1 MPEKKKRRSPRP
13 RAKERSLAELLRR
26 NKRNRQNEFRPD
38 PATSTWLK
46 TRKLTRQQ
54 RLRLFK
60 WLMYALIVIMSLVIQ
75 DVIMSQLRLFGATTD
90 LAVGAILLITVIEG
104 TDVGSLFVFIAS
116 ILYWFSGSSPTPVS
130 IILLTA
136 LGIGATMFRQMFWH
150 RSRGTLTL
158 CACLALTAY
167 ELGLFVTGLMQGLTY
182 WGRLPSFLLTSV
194 YTCLVM
200 IPLYSLVYKT
210 GLIGG
215 NTWKE

>member
-1 MPEKKKRRSPRP
+1 MAEKKKRRSPRP

-75 DVIMSQLRLFGATTD
+75 DVILSQMRLFGATTD

-104 TDVGSLFVFIAS
+104 TDVGSVFVLIAALF
-116 ILYWFSGSSPTPVS
+116 YWFSGSAPTPIC
-130 IILLTA
+130 IILLTVF
-136 LGIGATMFRQMFWH
+136 GIGATMFRQMFWH

-167 ELGLFVTGLMQGLTY
+167 ELGLFVTGLMQCLTY

>member
-1 MPEKKKRRSPRP
+1 MAEKKKRRSPRP

-167 ELGLFVTGLMQGLTY
+167 ELGLFVTGIMQGLTY
-182 WGRLPSFLLTSV
+182 FGRLPSFLLTSA

-200 IPLYSLVYKT
+200 IPLYTLVYKT

>member
-1 MPEKKKRRSPRP
+1 MAEKKKRRSPRP

-104 TDVGSLFVFIAS
+104 TDVGSLFVLIAS
-116 ILYWFSGSSPTPVS
+116 MLYWFSGSAPTPVC
-130 IILLTA
+130 IALLTA
-136 LGIGATMFRQMFWH
+136 FGIGATMFRQMFWH

-167 ELGLFVTGLMQGLTY
+167 ELGLFVTGIMQGLTY
-182 WGRLPSFLLTSV
+182 FGRLPSFLLTSA

-200 IPLYSLVYKT
+200 IPLYTLVNKT

>member
-1 MPEKKKRRSPRP
+1 MAEKKKRRPAR
-13 RAKERSLAELLRR
+13 RAKTRSLTELFRGNSR
-26 NKRNRQNEFRPD
+26 KKRNEFRPD
-38 PATSTWLK
+38 HTTSTWLK
-46 TRKLTRQQ
+46 TRRLTRLQK
-54 RLRLFK
+54 LRLLK
-60 WLMYALIVIMSLVIQ
+60 WVLYALIVILCLVIQ

-104 TDVGSLFVFIAS
+104 TDVGSLFVLIAS
-116 ILYWFSGSSPTPVS
+116 MLYWFSGSAPTPVC
-130 IILLTA
+130 IALLTA
-136 LGIGATMFRQMFWH
+136 FGIGATMFRQMFWH

-167 ELGLFVTGLMQGLTY
+167 ELGLFVTGIMQGLTY
-182 WGRLPSFLLTSV
+182 FGRLPSFLLTSA

-200 IPLYSLVYKT
+200 IPLYTLVNKT

>member
-1 MPEKKKRRSPRP
+1 MAEKKKRRSPRP

-38 PATSTWLK
+38 PATSTWL
-46 TRKLTRQQ
+46 TARKLTRQQ

>member
-1 MPEKKKRRSPRP
+1 MAEKKKRRPAR
-13 RAKERSLAELLRR
+13 RAKTRSLTELFRGNSR
-26 NKRNRQNEFRPD
+26 KKRNEFRPD
-38 PATSTWLK
+38 PTTSTWLK
-46 TRKLTRQQ
+46 TRKLTRLQK
-54 RLRLFK
+54 LRLLK
-60 WLMYALIVIMSLVIQ
+60 WVLYALIVILCLVIQ

-104 TDVGSLFVFIAS
+104 TEVGSLFVLIAS
-116 ILYWFSGSSPTPVS
+116 TLYWFSGSAPTP
-130 IILLTA
+130 ICIA
-136 LGIGATMFRQMFWH
+136 LMTVFGIGATMFRQMFWH

-167 ELGLFVTGLMQGLTY
+167 ELGLFVTGVMQGLTY
-182 WGRLPSFLLTSV
+182 FGRLPSFLLTSA

-200 IPLYSLVYKT
+200 IPLYTLVNKT

>member
-1 MPEKKKRRSPRP
+1 MAEKKKRRPAR
-13 RAKERSLAELLRR
+13 RAKTRSLTELFRGNSR
-26 NKRNRQNEFRPD
+26 KKRNEFRPD
-38 PATSTWLK
+38 PTTSTWLK
-46 TRKLTRQQ
+46 TRRLTRLQK
-54 RLRLFK
+54 LRLLK
-60 WLMYALIVIMSLVIQ
+60 WVLYALIGILCLVIQ

-104 TDVGSLFVFIAS
+104 TDVGSLFVLIAS
-116 ILYWFSGSSPTPVS
+116 MLYWFSGSAPTPVC
-130 IILLTA
+130 IALLTA
-136 LGIGATMFRQMFWH
+136 FGIGATMFRQMFWH

-167 ELGLFVTGLMQGLTY
+167 ELGLFVTGIMQGLTY
-182 WGRLPSFLLTSV
+182 FGRRSSFLLTSV

-200 IPLYSLVYKT
+200 IPLYSLVYKA

>member
-1 MPEKKKRRSPRP
+1 MAEKKKRRSPRP

-194 YTCLVM
+194 YTCPVM

>member
-1 MPEKKKRRSPRP
+1 M
-13 RAKERSLAELLRR
+13 L
-26 NKRNRQNEFRPD
+26 
-38 PATSTWLK
+38 
-46 TRKLTRQQ
+46 
-54 RLRLFK
+54 
-60 WLMYALIVIMSLVIQ
+60 YALIVILCLVIQ

-104 TDVGSLFVFIAS
+104 TDVGSLFVLIAS
-116 ILYWFSGSSPTPVS
+116 MLYWFSGSAPTPVC
-130 IILLTA
+130 IALLTA
-136 LGIGATMFRQMFWH
+136 FGIGATMFRQMFWH

-182 WGRLPSFLLTSV
+182 FGRLHSFLLTSV

-200 IPLYSLVYKT
+200 IPLYSLVYKA

>member
-1 MPEKKKRRSPRP
+1 MAEKKKRRPAR
-13 RAKERSLAELLRR
+13 RAKTRSLTELFRGNSR
-26 NKRNRQNEFRPD
+26 KKRNEFRPD
-38 PATSTWLK
+38 PTTSTWLK
-46 TRKLTRQQ
+46 TRRLTRLQK
-54 RLRLFK
+54 LRLLK
-60 WLMYALIVIMSLVIQ
+60 WVLYALIVILCLVIQ

-104 TDVGSLFVFIAS
+104 TDVGSLFVLIAS
-116 ILYWFSGSSPTPVS
+116 MLYWFSGSAPTPVC
-130 IILLTA
+130 IALLTA
-136 LGIGATMFRQMFWH
+136 FGIGATMFRQMFWH

-167 ELGLFVTGLMQGLTY
+167 ELGLFVTRIMQGLTY
-182 WGRLPSFLLTSV
+182 FGRLPSFLLTSA

-200 IPLYSLVYKT
+200 IPLYTLVNKT

>member
-1 MPEKKKRRSPRP
+1 MAEKKKRRPAR
-13 RAKERSLAELLRR
+13 RAKTRSLTELFRGNSR
-26 NKRNRQNEFRPD
+26 KKRNEFRPD
-38 PATSTWLK
+38 PTTSTWLK
-46 TRKLTRQQ
+46 TRRLTRLQK
-54 RLRLFK
+54 LRLLK
-60 WLMYALIVIMSLVIQ
+60 WVLYALIVILCLVIQ

-116 ILYWFSGSSPTPVS
+116 VLYWFSGSSPTPVS

-182 WGRLPSFLLTSV
+182 FGRLPSFLLTSV

-200 IPLYSLVYKT
+200 IPLYSLVYKA

>member
-1 MPEKKKRRSPRP
+1 MAEKKKRRSPRP

-46 TRKLTRQQ
+46 TRKLTSQQ

-182 WGRLPSFLLTSV
+182 WGRLPSFLLTSI

>member
-1 MPEKKKRRSPRP
+1 MAEKKKRRSPRP

-90 LAVGAILLITVIEG
+90 LAVGAILLIPVIEG

-136 LGIGATMFRQMFWH
+136 LGIGATMLRQMFWH

>member
-1 MPEKKKRRSPRP
+1 MAEKKKRRPAR
-13 RAKERSLAELLRR
+13 RAKTRSLTELFRGNSR
-26 NKRNRQNEFRPD
+26 KKRNEFRPD
-38 PATSTWLK
+38 PTTSTWLK
-46 TRKLTRQQ
+46 TRRLTRLQK
-54 RLRLFK
+54 LRLLK
-60 WLMYALIVIMSLVIQ
+60 WVLYALIVILCLVIQ

-104 TDVGSLFVFIAS
+104 TDVGSLFVLIAS
-116 ILYWFSGSSPTPVS
+116 MLYWFSGSAPTPVC
-130 IILLTA
+130 IALLTA
-136 LGIGATMFRQMFWH
+136 FGIGATMFRQMFWH

-158 CACLALTAY
+158 CACLALTMY

-182 WGRLPSFLLTSV
+182 WGRLPSFLLTSA

-200 IPLYSLVYKT
+200 IPLYTLVNKT

>member
-1 MPEKKKRRSPRP
+1 MAEKKKRRPAR
-13 RAKERSLAELLRR
+13 RTKERTLTELFRR
-26 NKRNRQNEFRPD
+26 NKRSSRNEFRPD

-46 TRKLTRQQ
+46 TRKLTRLQK
-54 RLRLFK
+54 LRLLK
-60 WLMYALIVIMSLVIQ
+60 WVLYALIVVMSLVMQ

-90 LAVGAILLITVIEG
+90 LAVGAIALITVIEG
-104 TDVGSLFVFIAS
+104 TEVGSLFVLIAS
-116 ILYWFSGSSPTPVS
+116 ALYWFSGSAPTP
-130 IILLTA
+130 ICIALLTA
-136 LGIGATMFRQMFWH
+136 FGIAATMFRQMFWH
-150 RSRGTLTL
+150 RSRGTVTL

-182 WGRLPSFLLTSV
+182 WGRLPAFLLTSV

-200 IPLYSLVYKT
+200 IPMYTLVYKT

>member
-1 MPEKKKRRSPRP
+1 MAEKKKRRPAR
-13 RAKERSLAELLRR
+13 RAKTRSLTELFRGNSR
-26 NKRNRQNEFRPD
+26 KKRNEFRPD
-38 PATSTWLK
+38 PTTSTWLK
-46 TRKLTRQQ
+46 TRRLTRLQK
-54 RLRLFK
+54 LRLLK
-60 WLMYALIVIMSLVIQ
+60 WVLYALIVVMSLVIQ

-104 TDVGSLFVFIAS
+104 TDVGSLFVLIAS
-116 ILYWFSGSSPTPVS
+116 MLYWFSGSAPTP
-130 IILLTA
+130 ICIALLTA
-136 LGIGATMFRQMFWH
+136 FGIGATMFRQMFWH

-167 ELGLFVTGLMQGLTY
+167 ELGLFVTGIMQGLTY
-182 WGRLPSFLLTSV
+182 FGRLPSFLLTSA

-200 IPLYSLVYKT
+200 IPLYTLVNKT

>member
-210 GLIGG
+210 GLLGG

>member
-1 MPEKKKRRSPRP
+1 MAEKKKRRPAR
-13 RAKERSLAELLRR
+13 RAKTRSLTELFRGNSR
-26 NKRNRQNEFRPD
+26 KKRNEFRPD
-38 PATSTWLK
+38 PTTSTWLK
-46 TRKLTRQQ
+46 TRRLTRLQK
-54 RLRLFK
+54 LRLLK
-60 WLMYALIVIMSLVIQ
+60 WVLYALIVILCLVIQ

>member
-1 MPEKKKRRSPRP
+1 MAEKKKRRPAR
-13 RAKERSLAELLRR
+13 RAKTRSLTELFRGNSR
-26 NKRNRQNEFRPD
+26 KKRNEFRPD
-38 PATSTWLK
+38 PTTSTWLK
-46 TRKLTRQQ
+46 TRKLTRLQK
-54 RLRLFK
+54 LRLLK
-60 WLMYALIVIMSLVIQ
+60 WLLYALIVILCLVIQ

-104 TDVGSLFVFIAS
+104 TDVGSLFVLIAS
-116 ILYWFSGSSPTPVS
+116 MLYWFSGSAPTP
-130 IILLTA
+130 ICIALLTTF
-136 LGIGATMFRQMFWH
+136 GIGATMFRQMFWH

-167 ELGLFVTGLMQGLTY
+167 ELGLFVTGIMQGLTY
-182 WGRLPSFLLTSV
+182 FGRLPSFLLTSA

-200 IPLYSLVYKT
+200 IPLYTLVNKT

>member
-1 MPEKKKRRSPRP
+1 MAEKKKRRSPRP

-167 ELGLFVTGLMQGLTY
+167 ELGLFVTGIMQGLTY
-182 WGRLPSFLLTSV
+182 FGRLPSS
-194 YTCLVM
+194 C
-200 IPLYSLVYKT
+200 
-210 GLIGG
+210 
-215 NTWKE
+215 

>member
-1 MPEKKKRRSPRP
+1 MAEKKKRRANR
-13 RAKERSLAELLRR
+13 RAKERTLAELFRGK
-26 NKRNRQNEFRPD
+26 KRNNRNEFRPD
-38 PATSTWLK
+38 PNTATWLK
-46 TRKLTRQQ
+46 TRKLTQQ
-54 RLRLFK
+54 QKLRLVK
-60 WLMYALIVIMSLVIQ
+60 WLLYTLIVVMSLVLQ
-75 DVIMSQLRLFGATTD
+75 DVILSQLRLFGATTD

-104 TDVGSLFVFIAS
+104 TDVGSLFVLIAS
-116 ILYWFSGSSPTPVS
+116 SLYWFSGSAPTPIC

-136 LGIGATMFRQMFWH
+136 FGIAATMFRQMFWH

-167 ELGLFVTGLMQGLTY
+167 ELSLFVTGIMQGLTY
-182 WGRLPSFLLTSV
+182 WGRLPTFLLTSA

>member
-1 MPEKKKRRSPRP
+1 MAEKKKRRSPRP
-13 RAKERSLAELLRR
+13 RAKERSLTELLRR

-60 WLMYALIVIMSLVIQ
+60 WLMYALIVVMSLVIQ
-75 DVIMSQLRLFGATTD
+75 DVIMSQMRLFGATTD

-130 IILLTA
+130 IILLTT
-136 LGIGATMFRQMFWH
+136 LGIGATMFRQLFWH

>member
-1 MPEKKKRRSPRP
+1 MAEKKKRRSPRP

-116 ILYWFSGSSPTPVS
+116 ILYWFSGSAPTPVC
-130 IILLTA
+130 IALLTA
-136 LGIGATMFRQMFWH
+136 FGIGATMFRQMFWH

>member
-1 MPEKKKRRSPRP
+1 MAEKKKRRSPRP

-182 WGRLPSFLLTSV
+182 WGRLPSFLMTSI